1 MKFQELIEQNKE
13 ALIRDLQGAVRCP
26 SVEAIGDGSGYP
38 FGKGVQDCLEYTLG
52 VCEKL
57 GFKTT
62 NLDNYVGWCEYGEGE
77 EMVAVLGHLDVVPEG
92 DGWSIPPY
100 EGRVEG
106 GRIYG
111 RGTMDDKGPIYAAL
125 YGLKAI
131 KDSGLPMKRRV
142 RIIFGLNEETGS
154 ADMKYYAEHCGQ
166 YPVVGFTPDAE
177 YPVIN
182 GEKGLIIESYGC
194 KLQQKAD
201 AAIVLKKLEGGT
213 AVNIVPAFAKAE
225 LACSPKLAAE
235 IAAKQAE
242 GISCSLTDGGVIVEA
257 EGVSAHGAMPEE
269 GINAIGRLMV
279 FMNTLPLEGQL
290 AKAVQLLAEKIGME
304 TDGKSLGIALWDE
317 VSQGLTNNMGTIA
330 GNEEELTVGLNYRY
344 PVTKSFD
351 QCGPKVKAEFE
362 AAGFTQLDS
371 RHDHQLY
378 VAPES
383 ELVQK
388 LMSVYTQYSGRNDAP
403 KSIGGGTYAKS
414 MPNVVAFGPIF
425 PGDEVR
431 EHKPDEFMELS
442 RLVDNAIIYANSIYA
457 LAND

>member
-1 MKFQELIEQNKE
+1 MRFQELIEKNKDDM
-13 ALIRDLQGAVRCP
+13 IRDLQGAIRCP
-26 SVEAIGDGSGYP
+26 SVEAKNDGSGYP
-38 FGKGVQDCLEYTLG
+38 FGQGVQDCLEYTLG

-57 GFKTT
+57 GFATT
-62 NLDNYVGWCEYGEGE
+62 NLDNYVGWCEFGEGE

-92 DGWSIPPY
+92 EGWSIPPY
-100 EGRVEG
+100 EGRVEN

-111 RGTMDDKGPIYAAL
+111 RGTMDDKGPTYAAL

-131 KDSGLPMKRRV
+131 KDSGLPIKRRV
-142 RIIFGLNEETGS
+142 RVIFGLNEETGS
-154 ADMKYYAEHCGQ
+154 ADMKYYAEHCGE

-182 GEKGLIIESYGC
+182 GEKGLIIETYGC
-194 KLQQKAD
+194 KLEQNPGAAITLKKMEGGD
-201 AAIVLKKLEGGT
+201 AA
-213 AVNIVPAFAKAE
+213 NIVPGWARAE
-225 LACSPKLAAE
+225 LACSPELAQR

-242 GISCSLTDGGVIVEA
+242 GIACTLTDDGVLIEA
-257 EGVSAHGAMPEE
+257 EGVGAHGAMPEE
-269 GINAIGRLMV
+269 GVNAIGRLV
-279 FMNTLPLEGQL
+279 IFMNGLPLEGQL
-290 AKAVQLLAEKIGME
+290 AKAVKLLAEKIGME

-317 VSQGLTNNMGTIA
+317 VSQGLTNNMGTIVSD
-330 GNEEELTVGLNYRY
+330 GVELTVGLNYRY

-351 QCGPKVKAEFE
+351 QCGPQVKAQFE
-362 AAGFTQLDS
+362 ENGFYLADGMYNE
-371 RHDHQLY
+371 QLY
-378 VAPES
+378 VAHES

-388 LMSVYTQYSGRNDAP
+388 LMKVYTEYSGRNDAP

-442 RLVDNAIIYANSIYA
+442 RLVDNAIIYANAIYD

>member
-1 MKFQELIEQNKE
+1 MKFQEQIEKNKE
-13 ALIRDLQGAVRCP
+13 EMIRDLQGAIRCP
-26 SVEAIGDGSGYP
+26 SVEAKNDGSGYP
-38 FGKGVQDCLEYTLG
+38 FGQGVQDCLEYTLG

-62 NLDNYVGWCEYGEGE
+62 NLDNYIGWCEYGEGE

-100 EGRVEG
+100 EGRVEN

-111 RGTMDDKGPIYAAL
+111 RGSMDDKGPTYAAL

-142 RIIFGLNEETGS
+142 RVIFGLNEETGS
-154 ADMKYYAEHCGQ
+154 ADMNYYAEHCAE

-182 GEKGLIIESYGC
+182 GEKGLIIENYGC
-194 KLQQKAD
+194 KLEQKAD
-201 AAIVLKKLEGGT
+201 AAITLKKMEGGT
-213 AVNIVPAFAKAE
+213 AVNIVPAFASAE
-225 LACSPKLAAE
+225 LACSAQLAKE
-235 IAAKQAE
+235 IAEKQAE
-242 GISCSLTDGGVIVEA
+242 GIACTITEDGVLVEA
-257 EGVSAHGAMPEE
+257 QGVSAHGAMPEE
-269 GINAIGRLMV
+269 GINAIGRLV
-279 FMNTLPLEGQL
+279 IFMNQLPLEGQL
-290 AKAVQLLAEKIGME
+290 AKAIKLLAEKIGME
-304 TDGKSLGIALWDE
+304 TDGKSLGINLWDE
-317 VSQGLTNNMGTIA
+317 VSQGLTNNMGTISA
-330 GNEEELTVGLNYRY
+330 DSSELTVGLNYRY

-351 QCGPKVKAEFE
+351 QCGPQVKAQFE
-362 AAGFTQLDS
+362 ESGFYNIVS
-371 RHDHQLY
+371 RHDEQLY
-378 VAPES
+378 VSPES

-388 LMSVYTQYSGRNDAP
+388 LMKVYTEYSGRSDAP